1 MSVLGSESESD
12 AFSVAF
18 AVGTGQ
24 EEIPGELGMLRPKE
38 ASAEPGL
45 ARAWGPFRPVSV
57 SESGAEDEFEYL
69 CCAVTLCCAQ

>member
-1 MSVLGSESESD
+1 
-12 AFSVAF
+12 
-18 AVGTGQ
+18 
-24 EEIPGELGMLRPKE
+24 MLRPKE

-45 ARAWGPFRPVSV
+45 ARALGPFRPVSV